1 MSTQQQM
8 SYWVSFVSD
17 SITQLRRDP
26 LTMFLWIIDDL
37 AAQIYTALSD
47 LVPARP
53 NPRPARAIKYSR
65 RVNLAFS
72 LLNED
77 STLGGGAFDWDI
89 EAAIASEPHLD

>member
-1 MSTQQQM
+1 MT
-8 SYWVSFVSD
+8 
-17 SITQLRRDP
+17 
-26 LTMFLWIIDDL
+26 FLWIDTGLTDGL

-89 EAAIASEPHLD
+89 EAAIASEQLLDYF